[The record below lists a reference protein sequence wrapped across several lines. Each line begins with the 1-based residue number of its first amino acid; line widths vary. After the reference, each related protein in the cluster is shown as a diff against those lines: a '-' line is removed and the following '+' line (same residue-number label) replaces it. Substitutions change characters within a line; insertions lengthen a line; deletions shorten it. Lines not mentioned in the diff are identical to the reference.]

1 MSLRLEVKA
10 RDYDLER
17 LKCGLKSKAVR
28 EHPLMGGN
36 KNQANQHAFGGTAG
50 GLGPIK
56 ANEENEDGDAQGAQG

>member
-36 KNQANQHAFGGTAG
+36 QNQAN
-50 GLGPIK
+50 
-56 ANEENEDGDAQGAQG
+56 